1 MDKKT
6 KLKNLSNSELEL
18 LKKQKRD
25 EFEVVRLK
33 IVQIFDY
40 WRSIEREMYDIQGE
54 MNKRSKKPKL

>member
-1 MDKKT
+1 MNKDI

-40 WRSIEREMYDIQGE
+40 WRSIEREVYDIQE
-54 MNKRSKKPKL
+54 EINKRNKKPEL